1 MKNNST
7 WSTSFSNLK
16 NGGKDI
22 MKNLEKDA
30 LTKIENEMGGDEEN
44 IIIKCYENI
53 CAYYKVNYNNMCKYF
68 NEK

>member
-1 MKNNST
+1 MKENV
-7 WSTSFSNLK
+7 K
-16 NGGKDI
+16 RDVVR
-22 MKNLEKDA
+22 
-30 LTKIENEMGGDEEN
+30 KIENEMGGDEEN